1 MAQPPRRPRRAAPP
15 KKSASGPAADTEDLA
30 PENGQA
36 PKKSGHNERPSVLGA
51 YIRAQRQLADLS
63 LRQLATLSNV
73 SNAYLSQVER
83 GLHQPSL
90 KVLRSIGDALNIST
104 EHMLAQA
111 GVVPSPLK
119 PRTDSAAAGTA
130 GPTRGTVEAILADE
144 ALGED
149 EKQAMLALYKA
160 FFNRR

>member
-1 MAQPPRRPRRAAPP
+1 MEDREGAT
-15 KKSASGPAADTEDLA
+15 SALRDD
-30 PENGQA
+30 
-36 PKKSGHNERPSVLGA
+36 RPSVLGS

-90 KVLRSIGDALNIST
+90 KVLGSIADALDIST

-111 GVVPSPLK
+111 GVVTASA
-119 PRTDSAAAGTA
+119 RTVSETAASSGD
-130 GPTRGTVEAILADE
+130 RGTVEAILGDE
-144 ALGED
+144 ALRDD
-149 EKQAMLALYKA
+149 EKQAMLALYKT
-160 FFNRR
+160 FINRH

>member
-1 MAQPPRRPRRAAPP
+1 MARKPRSSRD
-15 KKSASGPAADTEDLA
+15 ASESGNGNGADS
-30 PENGQA
+30 GG
-36 PKKSGHNERPSVLGA
+36 SGHGVLGA

-90 KVLRSIGDALNIST
+90 KVLRSIADALDIST

-111 GVVPSPLK
+111 GIVTITT
-119 PRTDSAAAGTA
+119 RTFGDSGDSS
-130 GPTRGTVEAILADE
+130 GINRGTVEAILADT
-144 ALGED
+144 ALRED
-149 EKQAMLALYKA
+149 EKQAMLALYKT
-160 FFNRR
+160 FVNRH